1 MQKLHKPIIIAFC
14 ALFLSAC
21 AVGSLASE
29 PTLDGITWVLTT
41 YNDARPIDGALPTME
56 FEDGQV
62 SGTTGCNHYSGSY
75 QIKGDTISF
84 SALSQTEMACMDPE
98 GVMEQE
104 RINLEL
110 LGSADRF
117 ELSDSEDVLTIYSG
131 PHQILTFEVKND
143 NPTVSAPT
151 REQST
156 ITPTVMVVEPTL
168 TPTFESPVGFKEY
181 RDSVIGV
188 SVYIPESWVVTGVI
202 EGGYAIFQSYPEDK
216 YVGGEGREPEDTK
229 CDLNI
234 QPAGISVGE
243 LIQKWESN
251 ELTTIVSDED
261 VVLQSGLIGQR
272 FIIESMGRSFAFVTE
287 INNRA
292 IVLNCFGN
300 PEPFEKIANT
310 LSGFEGTASS
320 THDSNVGVQQY
331 RDSETGVTLD
341 VPGSW
346 AITEIIP
353 GVKATLQSLETTCDL
368 FIRSDISSA
377 DEEVTQMKSNEVI
390 TIISEDQIVLNSGQ
404 PATQIE
410 MNIEMDNIG
419 QSMLV
424 ITEINEKVIV
434 LSCVGDFTK
443 VDGIA
448 VTLKASE

>member
-1 MQKLHKPIIIAFC
+1 
-14 ALFLSAC
+14 
-21 AVGSLASE
+21 
-29 PTLDGITWVLTT
+29 
-41 YNDARPIDGALPTME
+41 
-56 FEDGQV
+56 
-62 SGTTGCNHYSGSY
+62 
-75 QIKGDTISF
+75 
-84 SALSQTEMACMDPE
+84 
-98 GVMEQE
+98 
-104 RINLEL
+104 
-110 LGSADRF
+110 
-117 ELSDSEDVLTIYSG
+117 
-131 PHQILTFEVKND
+131 
-143 NPTVSAPT
+143 
-151 REQST
+151 
-156 ITPTVMVVEPTL
+156 
-168 TPTFESPVGFKEY
+168 
-181 RDSVIGV
+181 
-188 SVYIPESWVVTGVI
+188 
-202 EGGYAIFQSYPEDK
+202 
-216 YVGGEGREPEDTK
+216 
-229 CDLNI
+229 
-234 QPAGISVGE
+234 
-243 LIQKWESN
+243 
-251 ELTTIVSDED
+251 
-261 VVLQSGLIGQR
+261 
-272 FIIESMGRSFAFVTE
+272 MGRSVALVTE

-300 PEPFEKIANT
+300 SEPFEKIANT
-310 LSGFEGTASS
+310 LRGFEGTASS

-346 AITEIIP
+346 AMTEIIP

-368 FIRSDISSA
+368 FIRSDISSV

>member
-1 MQKLHKPIIIAFC
+1 MQKLHKPIIIVFC

-62 SGTTGCNHYSGSY
+62 LGNASCNHYSGSY
-75 QIKGDTISF
+75 QINGNAISF
-84 SALSQTEMACMDPE
+84 DALFITEMACMDPE

-104 RINLEL
+104 RIYLEL

-117 ELSDSEDVLTIYSG
+117 ELSDSEDVLTIYAG
-131 PHQILTFEVKND
+131 PHQILTFEVKKD

-156 ITPTVMVVEPTL
+156 ITPAVMVVEPTL
-168 TPTFESPVGFKEY
+168 TPTFESPAGFIEY
-181 RDSVIGV
+181 RDSVAGI
-188 SVYIPESWVVTGVI
+188 SIYIPEIWVVTGVI
-202 EGGYAIFQSYPEDK
+202 KGQYAIFQSYPEDK
-216 YVGGEGREPEDTK
+216 YVGGEGRDPEDSK

-234 QPAGISVGE
+234 QPPGTSAGE
-243 LIQKWESN
+243 LIQRWESN
-251 ELTTIVSDED
+251 ELTTIVSDEKI
-261 VVLQSGLIGQR
+261 VLLSGLIGQR
-272 FIIESMGRSFAFVTE
+272 FIIESMGRSVAFVTE

-320 THDSNVGVQQY
+320 NHDSNVGVQQY

-368 FIRSDISSA
+368 FIRSDISSV

>member
-1 MQKLHKPIIIAFC
+1 MKTRRIAMILTICAIILC
-14 ALFLSAC
+14 AC
-21 AVGSLASE
+21 AEISPADQPDLE
-29 PTLDGITWVLTT
+29 ETTWGLMT
-41 YNDARPIDGALPTME
+41 YNDNHPIEGTQPTLQ

-62 SGTTGCNHYSGSY
+62 SGNASCNHYSGSY
-75 QIKGDTISF
+75 QINGNAISF
-84 SALSQTEMACMDPE
+84 DALFSTEMACQEPE
-98 GVMEQE
+98 GVMNQE
-104 RINLEL
+104 RIYLDL
-110 LGSADRF
+110 LMSADRF
-117 ELSDSEDVLTIYSG
+117 ELSESEDVLTIFAGS
-131 PHQILTFEVKND
+131 HQILTFDVKKD
-143 NPTVSAPT
+143 DPVVSTPTLEQPT
-151 REQST
+151 M
-156 ITPTVMVVEPTL
+156 TPTVIVVEPTL

-188 SVYIPESWVVTGVI
+188 SIYIPESWVVTGVI
-202 EGGYAIFQSYPEDK
+202 DGGYAIFQSYPEDK
-216 YVGGEGREPEDTK
+216 YVGGEGLEPEDTK

-234 QPAGISVGE
+234 QPAGTSAGK
-243 LIQKWESN
+243 LIQQWESN

-272 FIIESMGRSFAFVTE
+272 FIIESMGRSVAFVTE

-368 FIRSDISSA
+368 FIRSDISSV